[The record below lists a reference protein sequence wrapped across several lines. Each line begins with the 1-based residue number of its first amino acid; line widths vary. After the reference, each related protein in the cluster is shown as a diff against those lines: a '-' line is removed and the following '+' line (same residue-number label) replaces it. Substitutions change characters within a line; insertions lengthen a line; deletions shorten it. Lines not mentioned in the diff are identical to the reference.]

1 MIPPGEFFPTPH
13 IPVAGLIVSPQRTG
27 TNLWEVAA
35 KELAQEEIEYLKR
48 DYSKGQTWKM
58 ILISLERETERKKEE
73 WESQRWQIQRAN
85 KPPIIVRDKIDRI
98 LFWVTKFIQIGDIA
112 IQYDPG
118 HASLPWAAIRLVL
131 QVSFCA
137 LYPGLVSSWL

>member
-1 MIPPGEFFPTPH
+1 M
-13 IPVAGLIVSPQRTG
+13 
-27 TNLWEVAA
+27 WEVAA